1 MSQFVFA
8 VGVCAADLGYELS
21 ARVYAY
27 ECVFCCVCLFLS
39 EPYCLRAWFS
49 HWEGTAVAVHYRE
62 RETVGVWSS
71 AGFVYGSGPSLTRSS
86 ASC

>member
-62 RETVGVWSS
+62 RERPWAFGVQRGLFT
-71 AGFVYGSGPSLTRSS
+71 ARAPP
-86 ASC
+86 